1 MRELS
6 KQEKGL
12 RWFWDLV
19 EASGLHDLIYTRYST
34 VTHAMVCALCE
45 RWHTETGSFHLP
57 VEEMTITLDD
67 VYNLFHLPIQGRMM
81 DHDAVVD
88 RDHEINLM
96 TMLFGMLDDAAR
108 AEAKTKYGAH
118 ISYPGLKRLYEEHLT
133 EARRLDDPQMS

>member
-1 MRELS
+1 M
-6 KQEKGL
+6 
-12 RWFWDLV
+12 
-19 EASGLHDLIYTRYST
+19 IYTGFST
-34 VTHAMVCALCE
+34 VTHAMARALCE
-45 RWHTETGSFHLP
+45 RWHTETSSFHLP

-108 AEAKTKYGAH
+108 AEAKTKYGDR
-118 ISYPGLKRLYEEHLT
+118 INYPTLKWLYEEHLT
-133 EARRLDDPQMS
+133 EARRLEDPQTREEQLERDRRRSWCVRSFCFISRR